1 MPQGPMLTAIKS
13 VSDAIVGIL
22 TLLLQVIVFQLERQ
36 PANPE
41 EDPENPP
48 EILQTMEGMIQ
59 ELHHQREMLQSLQQ
73 AMQQHQTGRNS
84 RNDTARRALPAASS
98 QTRNPPI
105 TTMPSQAAQPR
116 LTEALHR
123 ALPAPRDLDQQS
135 RGGTSTRT
143 WAFIEEEEAELVMD
157 QDGHPLLESPQTP
170 SLRGLP
176 VVTAPTTP
184 PMLGV
189 IGLPERPLSLA
200 EWGQKT
206 IVWGK
211 KHKGRNYLQVLREDP
226 GYYTWSLARFASLPP
241 NQQDF
246 VKFCQV
252 QLDVDRATA

>member
-1 MPQGPMLTAIKS
+1 MLTAIKT

-36 PANPE
+36 PASPE

-48 EILQTMEGMIQ
+48 EILQTMESMIQ
-59 ELHHQREMLQSLQQ
+59 ELHNQREMLQNLQQ
-73 AMQQHQTGRNS
+73 SMQQSQTVRNS
-84 RNDTARRALPAASS
+84 RNDPARRALPAASS
-98 QTRNPPI
+98 TPRDSRMSTR
-105 TTMPSQAAQPR
+105 PSQAAPT
-116 LTEALHR
+116 LLNEAFRQAHQVS
-123 ALPAPRDLDQQS
+123 APRPDFDQQS

-143 WAFIEEEEAELVMD
+143 WAFVEEEEAELILD
-157 QDGHPLLESPQTP
+157 QDGRNLLESPPTP

-176 VVTAPTTP
+176 SASPTPTSAV
-184 PMLGV
+184 GV
-189 IGLPERPLSLA
+189 IGLPERPLSLV

-206 IVWGK
+206 ISWGR

-226 GYYTWSLARFASLPP
+226 GYYAWSLARFASLPA

-252 QLDVDRATA
+252 QLDVDRATS